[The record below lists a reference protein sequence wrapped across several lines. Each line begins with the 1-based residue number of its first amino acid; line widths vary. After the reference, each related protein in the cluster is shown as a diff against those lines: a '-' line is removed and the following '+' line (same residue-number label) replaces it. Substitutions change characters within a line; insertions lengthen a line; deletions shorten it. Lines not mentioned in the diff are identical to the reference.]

1 MSNSMMMR
9 RREMLAP
16 KIQEILGEFTAGYA
30 QTIIPDNT
38 SEWVITHNLGVM
50 PKFVSVV
57 MVGEP
62 TINNYGIFAVYE
74 LDVPN
79 MQNDKTGFMAYR
91 YHYNNADS
99 TDRRLLPNTTY
110 FDADS
115 TQITLKPVYSVG
127 RSPWDTGAAYHV
139 QVYA

>member
-1 MSNSMMMR
+1 MMR
-9 RREMLAP
+9 RRLAMFEDAP
-16 KIQEILGEFTAGYA
+16 PEGIGEFRRGYA
-30 QTIIPDNT
+30 ATLTPNST

-62 TINNYGIFAVYE
+62 TVNNYGICAVYE
-74 LDVPN
+74 LDVPD
-79 MQNDKTGFMAYR
+79 MQDDKTGFMAYK

-99 TDRRLLPNTTY
+99 TDRRLLPNATY

-115 TQITLKPVYSVG
+115 TQITLKPVYSSG
-127 RSPWDTGAAYHV
+127 RSPWDTGTAYHV

>member
-1 MSNSMMMR
+1 MSMLLR
-9 RREMLAP
+9 RRLMVQGVEPPAEP
-16 KIQEILGEFTAGYA
+16 LGEFTHGYVA
-30 QTIIPDNT
+30 TLTPNST

-62 TINNYGIFAVYE
+62 TVNSYGILAVYE

-79 MQNDKTGFMAYR
+79 MQDDKIGFMAYKYR
-91 YHYNNADS
+91 YNSSDS
-99 TDRRLLPNTTY
+99 TDRRLLPDTTY

-115 TQITLKPVYSVG
+115 TQITLKPVYSIG
-127 RSPWDTGAAYHV
+127 RSPWDTGTTYRV
-139 QVYA
+139 KVYA